1 MHHTI
6 SLNELIE
13 CNIYICNSRLQ
24 YNQSTNT
31 YHDMEGVNV
40 SVRGFGDTST
50 IECLED
56 SRILCD
62 TISLLRYFKNFVD
75 YFVAR
80 GYQRGVTIRAAPYDW
95 RLAAGE

>member
-1 MHHTI
+1 M
-6 SLNELIE
+6 
-13 CNIYICNSRLQ
+13 CNFRLQ

-31 YHDMEGVNV
+31 YRDMEGVNV
-40 SVRGFGDTST
+40 SVSGFGNTST
-50 IECLED
+50 VECLED
-56 SRILCD
+56 STFLCEA
-62 TISLLRYFKNFVD
+62 IPQLRTFKNFVD